1 MHVTMMVVIVLLNT
15 PLYFLLARSFF
26 GSWEGFFESFVAIIT
41 PDIVS
46 AASGNYYE
54 HRIGRFTLFM
64 FLLVCASITAAEY
77 HVVARY
83 LFGIERPWG

>member
-1 MHVTMMVVIVLLNT
+1 MHTTMFAVIALLNT

-26 GSWEGFFESFVAIIT
+26 GSWEGFFESFVAIFT

-46 AASGNYYE
+46 AASGNYLE
-54 HRIGRFTLFM
+54 HRIGRFTLLM
-64 FLLVCASITAAEY
+64 YLLVSAAITAAEY
-77 HVVARY
+77 HVVGKF